1 MSEERLAETIERLHR
16 LVEPMLEREGLELV
30 DLELKRAPRRHMLR
44 VTIDRA
50 DRQAYRGSVVRTE
63 DTPLDEEVSI
73 DDCTR
78 IARELSPLLDVE
90 DIIPTAYTLEVT
102 SPGVNRTLKTP
113 RHFRLALGCDVR
125 VKTRTPIA
133 PTKDTFFIARL
144 VEVSE
149 ESIFL
154 ETKAA
159 ASRGQAHKPS
169 ATGPTSSKG
178 PVDPAQSPRLEIP
191 FRLIAQANIE
201 YRF

>member
-44 VTIDRA
+44 ITIDRA
-50 DRQAYRGSVVRTE
+50 DRQAYRGSAVRTE
-63 DTPLDEEVSI
+63 DTPLTEEVSI

-78 IARELSPLLDVE
+78 ISRELSPLLDVE

-102 SPGVNRTLKTP
+102 SPGVNRLLKTP

-125 VKTRTPIA
+125 VKTRAPVP

-154 ETKAA
+154 ETKTAHTRA
-159 ASRGQAHKPS
+159 QADKAGS
-169 ATGPTSSKG
+169 ADT
-178 PVDPAQSPRLEIP
+178 AQSPRLEIP
-191 FRLIAQANIE
+191 FRLVAQANIE

>member
-1 MSEERLAETIERLHR
+1 
-16 LVEPMLEREGLELV
+16 MLEREGLELV
-30 DLELKRAPRRHMLR
+30 DLELKRAPRRHLLR
-44 VTIDRA
+44 ITIDKA
-50 DRQAYRGSVVRTE
+50 DRLAYRGSAVRTE
-63 DTPLDEEVSI
+63 DTPLTEEVSI

-78 IARELSPLLDVE
+78 LSRELSPLLDVE

-102 SPGVNRTLKTP
+102 SPGVNRVLKTP
-113 RHFRLALGCDVR
+113 RHFRLAIGCDVR

-144 VEVSE
+144 LEVSD

-159 ASRGQAHKPS
+159 TSRGAAQPVS
-169 ATGPTSSKG
+169 PESS
-178 PVDPAQSPRLEIP
+178 QSPRLEIP